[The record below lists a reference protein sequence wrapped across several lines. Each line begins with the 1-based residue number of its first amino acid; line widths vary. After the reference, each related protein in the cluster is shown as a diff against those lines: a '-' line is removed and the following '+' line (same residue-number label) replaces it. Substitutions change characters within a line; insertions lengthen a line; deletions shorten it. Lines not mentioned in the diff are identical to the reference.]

1 LDGPGRNST
10 RHGFVAFPTVFAPN
24 QSIYHHHHPGV
35 FFLVVGWFLAIQFA
49 GAIFLF
55 LFFK

>member
-1 LDGPGRNST
+1 MALLPSPLCSLQINLSIIIIIR
-10 RHGFVAFPTVFAPN
+10 VF
-24 QSIYHHHHPGV
+24 